1 MKIVVD
7 RTIVGARVGSS
18 ANGVMKMT
26 RNEAAAKYAN
36 AYRAY
41 AVAKG
46 RTCNIDAATAFAT
59 SDVLNMTKHMSEE
72 NAVYVIN
79 DEAAFLMEAA

>member
-1 MKIVVD
+1 
-7 RTIVGARVGSS
+7 
-18 ANGVMKMT
+18 MT
-26 RNEAAAKYAN
+26 RIEAAANYAN

-46 RTCNIDAATAFAT
+46 RTCNIAVATEFAT
-59 SDVLNMTKHMSEE
+59 SDVLNMTKHMSDAD
-72 NAVYVIN
+72 AVYVIN

>member
-1 MKIVVD
+1 
-7 RTIVGARVGSS
+7 
-18 ANGVMKMT
+18 MT
-26 RNEAAAKYAN
+26 RTEAAANYAN
-36 AYRAY
+36 AYRAH
-41 AVAKG
+41 AIAKN

-59 SDVLNMTKHMSEE
+59 SDVLNMTKNMSDE